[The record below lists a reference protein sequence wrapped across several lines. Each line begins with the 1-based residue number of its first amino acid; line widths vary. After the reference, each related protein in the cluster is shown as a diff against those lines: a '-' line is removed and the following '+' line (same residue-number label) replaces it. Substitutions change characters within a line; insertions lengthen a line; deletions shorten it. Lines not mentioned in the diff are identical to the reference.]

1 METLFCIQC
10 TIINLATYRQ
20 FIKLMLLEIELFEKK
35 KQTKE
40 EEEEEG
46 EEKKF
51 KSKLH

>member
-40 EEEEEG
+40 EEEEG